1 MADAKE
7 SKRLEALTVWAQR
20 SAAAGIPA
28 PGANELASIAAHPTN
43 WTERVASPVLAAW
56 APTIDHL
63 LHQIKFGVSPVTA
76 VDQLP
81 DELTLPSSDLP
92 APEPES
98 VPAEPPPPATES
110 GLEPDEAPSTDGP
123 SQIVEALM
131 RWRGARIAEGAEG
144 ADLIKD
150 VTLRNLVKFGHSDG
164 HQIGKK
170 LPGPAAYLGREIA
183 AVIAEF
189 TDPDSRAPAP
199 PAADD
204 PPEQS
209 APPQPAALT
218 PPPAPTP
225 TVRPTAEPQR
235 PAPRQDRTEG
245 VLLNLTHSDFCDYEY
260 GDSEIAPGPVTIK
273 ATADGLRLAFEPYLP
288 EAGKMV
294 IYRVVSG
301 DDSEPFKPEAGD
313 LVAVTTALQVHDN
326 RYLSCAVRNYQV
338 WCHVG
343 IDHED
348 ARHNQPFL
356 LAIGEEVSPVDD
368 FVVSEDEGR
377 VIGRWTTFPGTRAV
391 RVFRIPLEGSAP
403 VRDDP
408 RNQISAD
415 KPNLTGFVDTQVT
428 RGMRYLYRALAE
440 VTVGSS
446 VRLSRPRQQEVL
458 VSVDLVGVEDLEVI
472 SAEDNSRFDLAWTTP
487 EAGHVR
493 VYRVST
499 PPPPGLE
506 GSEMPEA
513 ALQVQGFTDETLIK
527 DPVVPADATHSRIA
541 GVPWPAA
548 WERAYLTPVTVL
560 GGNARIGTTK
570 IKTRPVPPVTD
581 AEIIERFDTEIVT
594 FGWPTGA
601 AAMLAYV
608 GSTTLSPEEICDR
621 SQPLAEMSAAEYRR
635 DGGLILP
642 RPLEPKGCTV
652 CLVPVA
658 YSRGEQVRGEITA
671 LHYPGLHRLRYDL
684 VPQQIPSRYI
694 MEIKIESNLDIESP
708 IGFVMRKRLDRF
720 PLSPKDGELV
730 YLLPPE
736 GGEPLPQWVL
746 SNLPRG
752 EHLTGCRVDWTNHR
766 GFFRLFVSSQA
777 DPNKRYALADTSLHR
792 LWFNPAIGAPE

>member
-1 MADAKE
+1 MADAKD
-7 SKRLEALTVWAQR
+7 SKRLEALTIWAQR
-20 SAAAGIPA
+20 AAAAGIPT
-28 PGANELASIAAHPTN
+28 PGGDELASIAAHPTN
-43 WTERVASPVLAAW
+43 WAERVASPVLAAW

-63 LHQIKFGVSPVTA
+63 LHQIKFGVSPVSA

-81 DELTLPSSDLP
+81 DELTRPSSDLP
-92 APEPES
+92 APEPE
-98 VPAEPPPPATES
+98 PAPADPPPSVTES
-110 GLEPDEAPSTDGP
+110 APEPEAPSTDGP
-123 SQIVEALM
+123 SPIVEALI
-131 RWRGARIAEGAEG
+131 RWRAGRIAEGAEG

-150 VTLRNLVKFGHSDG
+150 VTLRNLVKFGHTDG
-164 HQIGKK
+164 QQIGKK

-183 AVIAEF
+183 DVIAEF
-189 TDPDSRAPAP
+189 ADPIANAPAP
-199 PAADD
+199 PPAAAA
-204 PPEQS
+204 PEQPP
-209 APPQPAALT
+209 PPQPQLI
-218 PPPAPTP
+218 PPPTPEVQPPTL
-225 TVRPTAEPQR
+225 PTAP
-235 PAPRQDRTEG
+235 PRQERTEG

-260 GDSEIAPGPVTIK
+260 GDSEVTAGPITIK
-273 ATADGLRLAFEPYLP
+273 ATADGLRLAFEPFIP

-326 RYLSCAVRNYQV
+326 RYLSCAVRSYQV

-356 LAIGEEVSPVDD
+356 LAKGEEVSPVDD
-368 FVVSEDEGR
+368 FVVNEDEGR

-391 RVFRIPLEGSAP
+391 RVFRIPLEGSTP

-415 KPNLTGFVDTQVT
+415 KPNLTGFVDTEAT
-428 RGMRYLYRALAE
+428 RGMRYLYRAMAE

-458 VSVDLVGVEDLEVI
+458 VSVVLAGVEDLEVSI
-472 SAEDNSRFDLAWTTP
+472 AEDNSRFDLTWTTP

-506 GSEMPEA
+506 GGEMPEA
-513 ALQVQGFTDETLIK
+513 ALQVQGFTEDTLIK
-527 DPVVPADATHSRIA
+527 DPVVPADATHSRIG
-541 GVPWPAA
+541 GVPWPAS

-560 GGNARIGTTK
+560 GGNARIGATK
-570 IKTRPVPPVTD
+570 IQTRPLPPVSD
-581 AEIIERFDTEIVT
+581 AEIIERFDTEFVT
-594 FGWPTGA
+594 FGWPPGA
-601 AAMLAYV
+601 AAVLAYV

-621 SQPLAEMSAAEYRR
+621 SQPLAEMSAGEYRR

-658 YSRGEQVRGEITA
+658 YSRGEQVRGQITA

-684 VPQQIPSRYI
+684 VPQQVPSRYV

-708 IGFVMRKRLDRF
+708 VGFVMRKRPDRF
-720 PLSPKDGELV
+720 PLGPDDGELV
-730 YLLPPE
+730 YFLPPE

-746 SNLPRG
+746 SQLPRG
-752 EHLTGCRVDWTNHR
+752 EHMTGCRVDWTHHR
-766 GFFRLFVSSQA
+766 GFFRLFISSQA

-792 LWFNPAIGAPE
+792 LWFSPAVGAPE